1 MKRISLTL
9 FAMVLSVS
17 AVALA
22 RAGDAPTLPEA
33 SVSPLTQARSTDPAP
48 EIGKAAALK
57 IDLGDIL
64 FPDRGRN
71 GRDRRPGR
79 DDRWRG
85 PGDGRRYP
93 GRQEITCNASD
104 RGWEEHWGGHRSRG
118 FDLRR
123 LEENACADCRK
134 KHGKCTVHCVTEE
147 FRCTARFKPD
157 QTGAFENEIAGDDL
171 PRRFDAEDSALD
183 RCWRVN
189 RGRAG
194 RCELTGRCDDVGR
207 TMSRGSC
214 R

>member
-1 MKRISLTL
+1 MKRVISLTAAVFL
-9 FAMVLSVS
+9 TIGFAKTAEADSS
-17 AVALA
+17 AL
-22 RAGDAPTLPEA
+22 TLPEA
-33 SVSPLTQARSTDPAP
+33 SVSPLKQARAADPAP

-71 GRDRRPGR
+71 SRDRRPGNGR
-79 DDRWRG
+79 NDRWR
-85 PGDGRRYP
+85 
-93 GRQEITCNASD
+93 GRQEITCSASD

-118 FDLRR
+118 FDLGR
-123 LEENACADCRK
+123 LEQTACADCRK
-134 KHGKCTVHCVTEE
+134 KHGKCTIHCVTEE
-147 FRCTARFKPD
+147 FRCTARFRPEQSD
-157 QTGAFENEIAGDDL
+157 SFENEISGDSL
-171 PRRFDAEDSALD
+171 SRRFDAEDSALD

-189 RGRAG
+189 RGRQG